1 MVSQADVERTLALAL
16 GELAPAWKIIGEC
29 APVDPFDP
37 SHWDSGSQSVLVT
50 LRHRVTGHLK
60 VLGRRVAYEP
70 NAGLHR
76 AVAFS
81 LIEAYRR
88 GNPEPIRRYLEEI
101 GVAATTSGDATTVF
115 FRRPAIVSSP
125 AASSRA
131 AAEVG
136 AHGAAAAASS
146 DVGTVV
152 SDEIVSEASERAG
165 GHPVTVGSRGRMLRR
180 LRRELAIWQ
189 WRRSTPSA
197 DLGTTRTRK
206 D

>member
-1 MVSQADVERTLALAL
+1 MVSQVDVDRTLALAL
-16 GELAPAWKIIGEC
+16 GELAPAWKIIGDC

-37 SHWDSGSQSVLVT
+37 GQWDSGSQSVLLT

-60 VLGRRVAYEP
+60 VLGRRVASEP
-70 NAGLHR
+70 NASPHR

-81 LIEAYRR
+81 LIEAFRR

-101 GVAATTSGDATTVF
+101 GVAAITSADAMAF
-115 FRRPAIVSSP
+115 FHRPALVSSP

-131 AAEVG
+131 VTDVA
-136 AHGAAAAASS
+136 AHGAAATASP
-146 DVGTVV
+146 DVGTMV
-152 SDEIVSEASERAG
+152 SDEIAG
-165 GHPVTVGSRGRMLRR
+165 GQPVTVGSRGRMLRR

-197 DLGTTRTRK
+197 DLGSTRTRK